1 MKKTGLSRA
10 VALFAL
16 VFLYIPI
23 LVLVFNSFNASRF
36 PNVWNGFTLTWY
48 RKLFEQ
54 TPIWRAFGNSLLIAV
69 SSTCIATVLGTLSA
83 VAIHIYKS
91 WLQTLHGALLYA
103 PLIVPEIH
111 LGISLLL
118 FLTLSGL
125 GVGLFSIFLAHVT
138 LCTGYVTM
146 VMLNHLENFDFFL
159 IEAARDLGAD
169 TRQVIVRI
177 ALPLFA
183 PAFTAGALLALTLS
197 LDDFIVSFFV
207 AGPGAMT
214 LPIWIFSMVKHGSP
228 PLMNALS
235 TLVIGFTFTLVWL
248 NRRLIRRS
256 LP

>member
-1 MKKTGLSRA
+1 MNRTGFSRF
-10 VALFAL
+10 VTLFSL

-23 LVLVFNSFNASRF
+23 LILIFNSFNASRF
-36 PNVWNGFTLTWY
+36 PNMWNGFTLIWY

-54 TPIWRAFGNSLLIAV
+54 RPIWRAFGNSLLIAL
-69 SSTCIATVLGTLSA
+69 SSTGLATVLGTLSA
-83 VAIHIYKS
+83 FAIHTYRSK
-91 WLQTLHGALLYA
+91 LQRLHSALLYA

-118 FLTLSGL
+118 FFVMTNF

-138 LCTGYVTM
+138 LCTGYVSM
-146 VMLNHLENFDFFL
+146 VMLNHLESFDFSL

-169 TRQVIVRI
+169 TAQVIKRI

-183 PAFTAGALLALTLS
+183 PALAAGALLALTLS
-197 LDDFIVSFFV
+197 LDDFIVSYFV

-214 LPIWIFSMVKHGSP
+214 LPIYIYSMVKHGSP

-235 TLVIGFTFTLVWL
+235 TLIIAATFALVWL
-248 NRRLIRRS
+248 SRRLIRRS